1 MPEITDARQIQDLAK
16 AFQQSR
22 VLLTAVELNVFTVLG
37 LEGLE
42 SEEAAERVGADPR
55 ALDRLLNVLAGL
67 GLVRKDGGLFRN
79 TEAAQRYLN
88 AESPEFLSGLSH
100 TNNVF
105 ASWATLTEAVRR
117 GTRVRDRGERDP
129 AATQAFI
136 EAMHRR
142 ARGSADLL
150 AKALDLPGA
159 RRMLDVGGGSGIY
172 SMAFC
177 RANAELSA
185 VVLDLPQVTP
195 LTRSYVAAEGL
206 SGRVTTQDGDY
217 HEADFGQG
225 FDFILF
231 SAVAHI
237 NAPEENRA
245 LVRRAARALNPGG
258 RVAVQ
263 DFLMDEDRVGPLH
276 GAFFALNMLVNT
288 ERGDTYTESE
298 VRAWMEAAGLSDIAR
313 LDPGGEAALV
323 IGRKG

>member
-1 MPEITDARQIQDLAK
+1 MPETTDARQIQDLAK

-55 ALDRLLNVLAGL
+55 ALDRLLNVLTGL

-88 AESPEFLSGLSH
+88 ATSPEFLSGLSY

-117 GTRVRDRGERDP
+117 GARVRDRGERDP
-129 AATQAFI
+129 AATHAFI

-142 ARGSADLL
+142 ARGGAEAL
-150 AKALDLPGA
+150 AKALDLSGA
-159 RRMLDVGGGSGIY
+159 RRMLDVGGGSGVY

-177 RANAELSA
+177 RANPELEA
-185 VVLDLPQVTP
+185 VILDLPQVTP
-195 LTRSYVAAEGL
+195 LTRSYVAGEGL
-206 SGRVTTQDGDY
+206 SGRVTAQDGDY
-217 HEADFGQG
+217 HEAGFGQG

-237 NAPEENRA
+237 NSVEENRA
-245 LVRRAARALNPGG
+245 LIRRAAKALNPGG

-263 DFLMDEDRVGPLH
+263 DFLMDEDRVSPLH

-298 VRAWMEAAGLSDIAR
+298 VRGWLESAGLTDIER